1 MKKFLAIFAIAG
13 ALVACNN
20 ETETETTTEDT
31 TTVVTP
37 VDTMTAPV
45 NVDTTVVGDTT
56 TTPAQ

>member
-20 ETETETTTEDT
+20 ESETTTTEDT
-31 TTVVTP
+31 TTTIVTP
-37 VDTMTAPV
+37 VDTMSAPI

-56 TTPAQ
+56 TAPVQ